1 MKHAMKHAAATATLA
16 SRPLR
21 YPVALAAALLV
32 CAAPQLARAQ
42 APAAPTN
49 PTDAS
54 VLADHQGYQRQQ
66 GAISDLN
73 DSGHHPLASY
83 SMAKAQCWLD
93 VSFHEYTRQE
103 DSTFV
108 AEALGESARI
118 TGYLAA
124 GSDPQAAANPA
135 WQTPLVGAALRLR
148 DDLWRR
154 ATALHQ
160 GEGARCAAPMLAC
173 AEVELVH
180 AGHEHQQQGWRHARP
195 YIQMAED
202 LVANAEQAA
211 RQCQQVDSS
220 GGGGSN
226 QTDKTDKTDKSS
238 NECQPT
244 MKVLVRTCTADC
256 RAVVPAKPPTFTIRA
271 GFEFGKGSKGDIRL
285 NRANGSAT
293 RGPAAASEFEQ
304 EVAQVARDIAQAY
317 ESIRKIEVS
326 GHTDRLGAR
335 DLNVR
340 LSRQRAETV
349 LQILQAEGLSAE
361 RYEALGKGP
370 AEPLPGVECAASMAR
385 ADLIECL
392 APNRRVEV
400 RIDGV
405 RRPSAQPVVQP
416 PLQCGEPVE
425 EKR

>member
-1 MKHAMKHAAATATLA
+1 
-16 SRPLR
+16 
-21 YPVALAAALLV
+21 VALAAALLV
-32 CAAPQLARAQ
+32 CAAPLLAHAQ
-42 APAAPTN
+42 ASTSQTN
-49 PTDAS
+49 PTDVS

-66 GAISDLN
+66 AAISDLN
-73 DSGHHPLASY
+73 DSGRHPLASY

-118 TGYLAA
+118 TSYLA
-124 GSDPQAAANPA
+124 GRGDPLAQTNPA
-135 WQTPLVGAALRLR
+135 WQTPLVGGALRLR

-154 ATALHQ
+154 TAALHQ
-160 GEGARCAAPMLAC
+160 GEGARCAAPMVAC

-211 RQCQQVDSS
+211 RNCTLIDSS
-220 GGGGSN
+220 GGGGS
-226 QTDKTDKTDKSS
+226 DKTDKSI

-244 MKVLVRTCTADC
+244 PKVLVRTCTADC

-285 NRANGSAT
+285 NRTNGSAT
-293 RGPAAASEFEQ
+293 RGPAAATEFEQ

-317 ESIRKIEVS
+317 ESIRRIEVS
-326 GHTDRLGAR
+326 GHTDRLGAK

-349 LQILQAEGLSAE
+349 LEILKAEGLSAE